1 MSGNEALNFM
11 SKSPFDA
18 VVSDIQIQGIDGV
31 ELLDTVNER
40 YPETVRIIHSEFTD
54 PEMVLKSKNTVH
66 QFLMKPCSAETMKNT
81 IERTCTLRDLLRD
94 EALKKIIAGIRTL
107 PSLPVLYNLIVD
119 RNAVSGTFP

>member
-1 MSGNEALNFM
+1 MMRKILFVENDPGTALEFKKTLRSMCREWEMENVVSGNEAMDFM

-40 YPETVRIIHSEFTD
+40 YPENVRIIHSKYTD

-66 QFLMKPCSAETMKNT
+66 QF
-81 IERTCTLRDLLRD
+81 
-94 EALKKIIAGIRTL
+94 
-107 PSLPVLYNLIVD
+107 
-119 RNAVSGTFP
+119 